1 MDYRK
6 LRGKIKMFYDTNADF
21 AVALGLDPATL
32 SSKLNNKSE
41 WTTNEIVKACE
52 LLTIPLV
59 EAHLYFFTL
68 KV

>member
-6 LRGKIKMFYDTNADF
+6 LRGKITEVYGTRAAF
-21 AVALGLDPATL
+21 AKDLGIDPATL

-41 WTTNEIVKACE
+41 WSTGEIVKACE
-52 LLTIPLV
+52 LLNVPLI

>member
-6 LRGKIKMFYDTNADF
+6 LRGKITEVYGTRAAF
-21 AVALGLDPATL
+21 AKALGIDPTTL
-32 SSKLNNKSE
+32 SYKLNNKSE

-52 LLTIPLV
+52 LLNVPLV

>member
-6 LRGKIKMFYDTNADF
+6 LKGKIKEVYDTRSAF
-21 AVALGLDPATL
+21 AKALDLDPATL

-41 WTTNEIVKACE
+41 WSSGEIAKACE
-52 LLTIPLV
+52 LLNIPLV